1 MKYASTILLAATLCL
16 ALPIYA
22 GAADDNTIKH
32 EGDAKS
38 MDTATP
44 MSTGEVKTVDKY
56 SGKVTIKHGLLA
68 NLGMPGE

>member
-1 MKYASTILLAATLCL
+1 
-16 ALPIYA
+16 
-22 GAADDNTIKH
+22 
-32 EGDAKS
+32 

-44 MSTGEVKTVDKY
+44 MSTGEVKKVDKY